1 MGYSEL
7 SQAEIDEKVQS
18 GEFKRDEI
26 VVRDNQTK
34 QIVRFEKKSK
44 HESEIFPNTFIQVN
58 NNYIYQFDIKE
69 VLDKIKNQNLKQE
82 YSNLEIKYNILLD
95 FIEMHDEEDD
105 FTSDIYSNAVSL
117 SREFESK
124 VSQLIKELDLKSD
137 DDVDRLVNVLKAYVN
152 VIFAYAIFM
161 FIKDRSKRKFK
172 SVIDKK
178 ILALRNLLIPLYE
191 NLLMPFKETWQQYSN
206 ERITVPDFE
215 KSFYIQLFESKKL
228 NIKAL
233 DLLVDFDSRYQS
245 SIEIFELC
253 KDQNYTLTSVRDS
266 NDFNYG
272 KPPRDNLKELTYNL
286 YHILVDLSKIEEL
299 INEVDQLELNNE
311 DLKKKIFTRLEVN

>member
-105 FTSDIYSNAVSL
+105 FTSDIYSNAV
-117 SREFESK
+117 
-124 VSQLIKELDLKSD
+124 
-137 DDVDRLVNVLKAYVN
+137 
-152 VIFAYAIFM
+152 
-161 FIKDRSKRKFK
+161 
-172 SVIDKK
+172 
-178 ILALRNLLIPLYE
+178 
-191 NLLMPFKETWQQYSN
+191 
-206 ERITVPDFE
+206 
-215 KSFYIQLFESKKL
+215 
-228 NIKAL
+228 
-233 DLLVDFDSRYQS
+233 
-245 SIEIFELC
+245 
-253 KDQNYTLTSVRDS
+253 
-266 NDFNYG
+266 
-272 KPPRDNLKELTYNL
+272 
-286 YHILVDLSKIEEL
+286 
-299 INEVDQLELNNE
+299 
-311 DLKKKIFTRLEVN
+311 

>member
-161 FIKDRSKRKFK
+161 FIKDRSKRKVK

>member
-161 FIKDRSKRKFK
+161 FIKDRSKRKVK

-191 NLLMPFKETWQQYSN
+191 NLLMPFKETWQQFSN

-272 KPPRDNLKELTYNL
+272 KPPRDNWDEVTYNL